1 MKLGGHCLKDGQTDQ
16 PSDNVTH
23 RADIIAKEIDVDVS
37 KSRDSGLNLKI
48 VFVNNLCLIR

>member
-23 RADIIAKEIDVDVS
+23 RAAIIAKEIDVDVG
-37 KSRDSGLNLKI
+37 KSRDLGLKL
-48 VFVNNLCLIR
+48 FL

>member
-23 RADIIAKEIDVDVS
+23 RAAIIAKEIDVDVG
-37 KSRDSGLNLKI
+37 KSRDLSLNLKI
-48 VFVNNLCLIR
+48 VFESNLC